1 MTKIQK
7 LRTDSK
13 KLRSM
18 QNNMKVLKH
27 ISRKNCELLPYL
39 NDESLHALGEF
50 LFNVITQRLKLS
62 SKQLKRVKRILNKDK
77 NFYLKLIDVKTKN
90 SLYHLRQGIKDKPQ
104 IGSGIITL
112 LSTLAPL
119 IASLFIR

>member
-1 MTKIQK
+1 MTKTQK
-7 LRTDSK
+7 LKINSN
-13 KLRSM
+13 KLRIM

-50 LFNVITQRLKLS
+50 LFNVITQRLQLS
-62 SKQLKRVKRILNKDK
+62 PKQLKKEKHIISKDK

-90 SLYHLRQGIKDKPQ
+90 SLSHLRQGIKDKPQ

-119 IASLFIR
+119 IASIFIR